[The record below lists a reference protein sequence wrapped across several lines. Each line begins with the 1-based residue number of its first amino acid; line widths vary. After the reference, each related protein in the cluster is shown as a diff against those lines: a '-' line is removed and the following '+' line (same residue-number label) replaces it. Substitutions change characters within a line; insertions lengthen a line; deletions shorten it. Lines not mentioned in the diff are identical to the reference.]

1 MKRNLTIYLSDIIE
15 NIAQAEN
22 FVDSMTFE
30 QFIAD
35 RKTVYAVIRCFEI
48 IGEATKN
55 IPADIRAFNSVIPWS
70 DMARMRD
77 KCIHAYWGIKYQ
89 IIWKA
94 IKEELPVLVP
104 QIKALL
110 ADLRGEQEKKA

>member
-1 MKRNLTIYLSDIIE
+1 MTRDYAVYLSDIIE
-15 NIAQAEN
+15 NIAQAES
-22 FVDSMTFE
+22 FVASMTFE
-30 QFIAD
+30 QFAAD

-55 IPADIRAFNSVIPWS
+55 VPDHVRLRRTDVPWS

-77 KCIHAYWGIKYQ
+77 KCIHAYWGIKHL

-94 IKEELPVLVP
+94 IKEELPTITP
-104 QIKALL
+104 QIETLL
-110 ADLRGEQEKKA
+110 ADLRAEP

>member
-1 MKRNLTIYLSDIIE
+1 MKRNLAIYLSDIIE

-22 FVDSMTFE
+22 FIDSMTFE

-55 IPADIRAFNSVIPWS
+55 IPADIRLLNSAIPWS

-94 IKEELPVLVP
+94 IKDELPLFVP
-104 QIKALL
+104 QLKVLL
-110 ADLRGEQEKKA
+110 TNLRDDQEKKF

>member
-1 MKRNLTIYLSDIIE
+1 MKRNLAIYLSDIIE

-22 FVDSMTFE
+22 FIGSMTFE

-55 IPADIRAFNSVIPWS
+55 IPADIRALNSAIPWS

-94 IKEELPVLVP
+94 IKEELPVFIPKL
-104 QIKALL
+104 KALL
-110 ADLRGEQEKKA
+110 ADLQDEEKKA